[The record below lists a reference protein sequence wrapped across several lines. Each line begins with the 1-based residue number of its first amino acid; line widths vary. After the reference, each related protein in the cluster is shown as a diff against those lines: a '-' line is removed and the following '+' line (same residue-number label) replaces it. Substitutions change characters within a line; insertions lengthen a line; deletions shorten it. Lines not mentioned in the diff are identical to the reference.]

1 MLGAREYRDPAPFLR
16 RLKTLES
23 QLFGMSIDQEVRQL
37 RTNGLKEWREART
50 ASLFCYGMGQRL
62 GQTVY
67 VSKGEFEDAD
77 FVACWARGDEQHFAP
92 VQLKEVVPIERNE
105 TSDFDQVL
113 ADLNKYSSPGL
124 TVVLHLNRRLRF
136 DPSTVRIPALCIA
149 SLWVL
154 GCVSQDGAEWALWGD
169 LLSGGEESRFAYP
182 V

>member
-1 MLGAREYRDPAPFLR
+1 MLSTREYRDPAPFLR
-16 RLKTLES
+16 QLKNLES
-23 QLFGMSIDQEVRQL
+23 KLFGMSNDQEVRQL
-37 RTNGLKEWREART
+37 RTNELKEWREART

-77 FVACWARGDEQHFAP
+77 FVASWASGDEQHFAP
-92 VQLKEVVPIERNE
+92 VQLKEVVPIERND
-105 TSDFDQVL
+105 TSDIDQVL
-113 ADLNKYSSPGL
+113 AGLNKYSSPGL

-136 DPSTVRIPALCIA
+136 DPSTLRVPTLRIA
-149 SLWVL
+149 SLWAL

-169 LLSGGEESRFAYP
+169 LMSESEESRFVYP